1 MTHLIINHHDN
12 TQCIARDWRKVN
24 NALKVHGCIHGPVSQ
39 TSKILSEALLTSHH
53 HLFFF
58 LHRV

>member
-39 TSKILSEALLTSHH
+39 TSKILSEA
-53 HLFFF
+53 
-58 LHRV
+58 